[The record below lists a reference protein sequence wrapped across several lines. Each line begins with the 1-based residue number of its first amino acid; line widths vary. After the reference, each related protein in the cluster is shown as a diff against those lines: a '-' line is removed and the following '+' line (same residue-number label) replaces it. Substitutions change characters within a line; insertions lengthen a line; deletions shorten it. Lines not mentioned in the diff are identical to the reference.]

1 MIISAFS
8 IDNNYISNL
17 GEVRSFRVVGETG
30 SIFSVVVE
38 KLTGT
43 TKTYYNFSTQ
53 TFTSTYKR
61 LKNRKISGSYYN
73 GDIVIPSGGL
83 SSGNN
88 PNIYTFSVF
97 AESAYGTKHTP
108 GVEARFPD
116 GSLDLNGSVGSNSD
130 LLQKIL
136 YQYPTTVVSFSHV
149 SPNNNSGFL
158 SSTTSATSLNL
169 QRGASTSVIPFSTT
183 YTLHSSKT
191 GFIKRTPTIDDF
203 VALATKTIGEPLINP
218 SVKVG
223 NIESFTSGNPRAET
237 NRIIFA
243 EGGEVPTVGMEL
255 VDGLFT
261 RHTDMPIIVSSINP
275 DGDNALEVEVN
286 QSFYHG
292 TPGSGDAAPSTIVM
306 KFQTRKYY
314 RFKCSN
320 VHDIASGM
328 QLLIA
333 SNIDGASGVTISR
346 YFESSVQD
354 VEKINIDGSV
364 TESTIENVKFDIPAV
379 STLGFTPTV
388 TNGIITSQAGV
399 ITLNKPQL
407 ATIRNTTAKIY
418 AYGSRYIKA
427 IHDVTLD
434 IKNLDISI
442 TPIVTTVNDSSNADG
457 ETAQTNIVVASATGI
472 KDDISVMSSVN
483 VVPTG
488 VNPTVTNISGTT
500 LTLSSTQ
507 FLQHGETLTF
517 TKAGQVFT
525 ITGEIDFKNIDSTD
539 FTLFF
544 DVEKFITSS

>member
-1 MIISAFS
+1 MIINAFS

-17 GEVRSFRVVGETG
+17 GEIRSFRVVGETG

-43 TKTYYNFSTQ
+43 TRTYYNFSTQ

-61 LKNRKISGSYYN
+61 LKNRKISGSYYD
-73 GDIVIPSGGL
+73 GDVVIPSGGL
-83 SSGNN
+83 STGNN
-88 PNIYTFSVF
+88 PNTYTFSVF

-108 GVEARFPD
+108 GIEARFLD

-130 LLQKIL
+130 LLQKVL

-149 SPNNNSGFL
+149 TPNSVAGFA
-158 SSTTSATSLNL
+158 SSATSSTALNL
-169 QRGASTSVIPFSTT
+169 QRGTSTGIIPFSIT
-183 YTLHSSKT
+183 YTLNSSKT
-191 GFIKRTPTIDDF
+191 GFIKRNPTVSDF

-218 SVKVG
+218 SQRAGDRATKSVG
-223 NIESFTSGNPRAET
+223 NTQTQT
-237 NRIIFA
+237 NRMIIQPGQSIP
-243 EGGEVPTVGMEL
+243 EVGMEL
-255 VDGLFT
+255 VDGSFV
-261 RHTDMPIIVSSINP
+261 RNTDTPIIVTSINP
-275 DGDNALEVEVN
+275 DDDNAAEIEFN
-286 QSFYHG
+286 QVFYQG
-292 TPGSGDAAPSTIVM
+292 TPDAAVNPSLTTAI
-306 KFQTRKYY
+306 FQFRKYF

-320 VHDIASGM
+320 VHDLASGM

-333 SNIDGASGVTISR
+333 SRIDGASGVTISK
-346 YFESSVQD
+346 YFESNIQD
-354 VEKINIDGSV
+354 IERVNSDGSV
-364 TESTIENVKFDIPAV
+364 TESTIENVIFDIPAI

-388 TNGIITSQAGV
+388 TAGIIASQAGV
-399 ITLNKPQL
+399 ITLNIPQL

-434 IKNLDISI
+434 IKNLKVAL
-442 TPIVTTVNDSSNADG
+442 TPVITTVNDSSNADG

-472 KDDISVMSSVN
+472 KDDVSVMSSVN

-488 VNPTVTNISGTT
+488 VNPTVTNISSTT
-500 LTLSSTQ
+500 LTLSSAQ

-517 TKAGQVFT
+517 TEAGQIFT
-525 ITGEIDFKNIDSTD
+525 ITGEIDFKNIDSTN

-544 DVEKFITSS
+544 DVEKFITAS